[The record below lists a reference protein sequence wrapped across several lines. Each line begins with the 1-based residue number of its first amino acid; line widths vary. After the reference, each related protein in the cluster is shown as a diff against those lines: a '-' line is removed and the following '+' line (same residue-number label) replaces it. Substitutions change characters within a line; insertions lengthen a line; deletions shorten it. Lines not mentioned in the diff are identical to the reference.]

1 LTVRNDIETLVWRAL
16 EEDIGAGD
24 ITTQALVAPD
34 VQAVGRFV
42 AKGEGIVA
50 GWEVVRTA
58 FRLIDERVNLQPKVM
73 DGERARANDVLAW
86 VSGPVRALLSA
97 ERTALNFL
105 QRMSGIATR
114 TRLFVEAVKGTA
126 AVILDTRKTA
136 PGLRMLDKM
145 AVRIGGG
152 ENHRFG
158 LDDMVLIKENHIV
171 AAGGLERAV
180 DLARKGR
187 RNGVLIE
194 VEVRDL
200 EELRRALK
208 LEVDRILLDN
218 MSVQQLREAVQIA
231 DYRIPLEASGGVTL
245 DNVAE
250 VAATGVD
257 FISVGELT
265 HSVRALDIS
274 LLIDHEKA

>member
-1 LTVRNDIETLVWRAL
+1 MTVRNDIETLVWRAL